1 MTKKM
6 KKRPSLVQV
15 LQSVSDVLFPAEIGE
30 AKVEINSRDSEGDT
44 PLHVMMWR
52 RDHYGSELLIKAGA
66 DINAIGDMGQT
77 PLHVAVSQ
85 ADPFLIELLLRY
97 GARDDIKSE
106 FGETAREA
114 AMKKG
119 KEIKKLFKKNTPT

>member
-1 MTKKM
+1 MTKKI
-6 KKRPSLVQV
+6 KKRAGLEEV
-15 LQSVSDVLFPAEIGE
+15 LQSTSDVLFPAELGK
-30 AKVEINSRDSEGDT
+30 AKVNIKSKDTEGDT
-44 PLHVMMWR
+44 PLHVMIRR

-97 GARDDIKSE
+97 GAKDDIKSE

-119 KEIKKLFKKNTPT
+119 KEIKKLFTKNTVT